1 MTDKKPHLSTV
12 PKELPDP
19 PYPASTKANGFRV
32 EFDIRRIKQSKT
44 WLLARP
50 EVRNALLRLWVE
62 VWESVPCGSLDDD
75 DELIAARLEV
85 SDEWLRGHRQ
95 QLMRGW
101 YKCSD
106 GRLYHQYISD
116 LVLAMLGRREMGAQ
130 RQAKFRTAKGSK
142 KRNASVTRNNA
153 SVTVRNDAEQEQE
166 QEQEIGANAP
176 IPQTPRDRGENPR
189 AKGTN
194 PRAQPAVIPGGLS
207 LDAWDEYQR
216 HRRAIR
222 ARKLTPSGETRLQQ
236 WLADQGPP
244 EIQTAIVDQSIR
256 NGWTGLFELKG
267 KAGKGAANAAALDDW
282 INQGNTIEGELDD

>member
-1 MTDKKPHLSTV
+1 MTDKKPHLAPV

-19 PYPASTKANGFRV
+19 PFPASTKANGFKV

-85 SDEWLRGHRQ
+85 TDEWMRGHRN
-95 QLMRGW
+95 QLLRGW

-106 GRLYHQYISD
+106 GRLYHPYIND
-116 LVLAMLGRREMGAQ
+116 LVLSMLGRRTMTAE
-130 RQAKFRTAKGSK
+130 RQARHREANK
-142 KRNASVTRNNA
+142 KRHQKAKSNGESRVSNALRRVSNGE
-153 SVTVRNDAEQEQE
+153 EQEQE
-166 QEQEIGANAP
+166 QEQERLGDKSP
-176 IPQTPRDRGENPR
+176 KTPTR
-189 AKGTN
+189 AREAHTVCDG
-194 PRAQPAVIPGGLS
+194 V
-207 LDAWDEYQR
+207 AWTEYQQ

-222 ARKLTPSGETRLQQ
+222 ARKLTPASEIRLQT

-244 EIQTAIVDQSIR
+244 ETQRAIVDQSIR
-256 NGWTGLFELKG
+256 NGWTGLFELKR
-267 KAGKGAANAAALDDW
+267 KRGAAAIDSPGMQAW
-282 INQGNTIEGELDD
+282 INGGDPFADDDGNTIEGELDD

>member
-106 GRLYHQYISD
+106 GRLYHPYISD
-116 LVLAMLGRREMGAQ
+116 LVLAMLGRRELGAQ
-130 RQAKFRTAKGSK
+130 RQAKFRAANGSK
-142 KRNASVTRNNA
+142 KSNALLTRNNA
-153 SVTVRNDAEQEQE
+153 SVTTRNDAEQEQE

-176 IPQTPRDRGENPR
+176 IPPTPQRGALAPVCDR
-189 AKGTN
+189 
-194 PRAQPAVIPGGLS
+194 
-207 LDAWDEYQR
+207 DAWDEYQR

-222 ARKLTPSGETRLQQ
+222 ARKLTPAGEARLQQ

-267 KAGKGAANAAALDDW
+267 KADRGAANAAALDDW